1 MEQKAVYISVIK
13 IVLVLS
19 LELLD
24 LLWLLSS
31 SQQIKIQEDAY
42 LKFLETIEMKLNKY
56 LTEKTMT
63 IPSYLKWLI
72 KKNQQCSSLKQTRQ
86 ALSRTWLEVGY

>member
-1 MEQKAVYISVIK
+1 MQQKAVYISVIK

-31 SQQIKIQEDAY
+31 SQQIKIQEDAF
-42 LKFLETIEMKLNKY
+42 LIFLETIEMKLNKY

-63 IPSYLKWLI
+63 IPSYLKRLI
-72 KKNQQCSSLKQTRQ
+72 KKTSS
-86 ALSRTWLEVGY
+86 VPF